1 MSIFTHQGRQRR
13 LVILTVVGC
22 VVIAILSFV
31 IGYFSRSTG
40 CDDGNGGKSPA
51 SGAQSMSDK
60 ERDAL
65 HQSIVDLMKTEE
77 LRKNMQ

>member
-1 MSIFTHQGRQRR
+1 MKQLYKIG
-13 LVILTVVGC
+13 IGC
-22 VVIAILSFV
+22 CVAIAIVAFV

-40 CDDGNGGKSPA
+40 CDNGNAGKSPD
-51 SGAQSMSDK
+51 SAQSMSDK